1 MTLHERGAEK
11 YLGPSLFSSR
21 SPCEEKSER
30 GFRFSFRTS
39 YNQRMEARL
48 RREGD
53 MAGRKGERPS
63 VSSQHEIAEE
73 PHAGIETLREEHRAL
88 LKELRRLD
96 RSLARLSVKRAETA
110 VVISVL
116 ESLHAFLADHV
127 QPHMLR
133 EHETLHP
140 LVKKSGLSREPDI
153 RAILAG
159 DDGLA
164 KKCRQLQR
172 ALQRLKREKGE
183 RETVQQVIAIGE
195 GIIEVIVEHV
205 HREEQV
211 LFPRL
216 EEALSPSRPSRG

>member
-1 MTLHERGAEK
+1 MAE
-11 YLGPSLFSSR
+11 
-21 SPCEEKSER
+21 
-30 GFRFSFRTS
+30 
-39 YNQRMEARL
+39 
-48 RREGD
+48 
-53 MAGRKGERPS
+53 RKGERSS
-63 VSSQHEIAEE
+63 VSRHREIAEE
-73 PHAGIETLREEHRAL
+73 PHAGIEALREEHRAL

-133 EHETLHP
+133 ERETLHP
-140 LVKKSGLSREPDI
+140 LVKKSGLSRQQDI
-153 RAILAG
+153 RVILAG
-159 DDGLA
+159 DDGLE
-164 KKCRQLQR
+164 KECRQLQR
-172 ALQRLKREKGE
+172 ALRRLKREKGE

-205 HREEQV
+205 HREEHV

-216 EEALSPSRPSRG
+216 EEALSPSRSSRG